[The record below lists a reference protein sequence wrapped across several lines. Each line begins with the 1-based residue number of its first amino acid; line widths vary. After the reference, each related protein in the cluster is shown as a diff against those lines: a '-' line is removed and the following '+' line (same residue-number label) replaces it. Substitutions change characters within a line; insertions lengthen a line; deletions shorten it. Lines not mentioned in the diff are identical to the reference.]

1 MDPISLILAAL
12 GAGALAGTKDTAATA
27 VKDAY
32 QSLKTLMKKRFEGDV
47 LGQAMVD
54 AQREE
59 IKQAEGLLKDKI
71 TKAGADKD
79 AEIIQA
85 AQELLNQVKEQP
97 GGQQI
102 ITQNISNVK
111 YAATSGSGNASISG
125 INRHLRQLISV
136 SCCIRVSGS
145 FSEMSTRSEGSWG
158 LE

>member
-1 MDPISLILAAL
+1 MEPISLIIAAL
-12 GAGALAGTKDTAATA
+12 GAGAIAAAKDTATTA

-32 QSLKTLMKKRFEGDV
+32 QGLKGLIKKKFEGDV

-54 AQREE
+54 AKPEE

-71 TKAGADKD
+71 TKAGADQD
-79 AEIIQA
+79 AAIIQA

-125 INRHLRQLISV
+125 INEQGTSK
-136 SCCIRVSGS
+136 
-145 FSEMSTRSEGSWG
+145 ED
-158 LE
+158 

>member
-1 MDPISLILAAL
+1 MEPISMIIAAL
-12 GAGALAGTKDTAATA
+12 GAGAIAATKDTAGTA

-32 QSLKTLMKKRFEGDV
+32 QGLKTLIKKRFEGDV

-54 AQREE
+54 AKPEE

-111 YAATSGSGNASISG
+111 YAATSGSGDASISG
-125 INRHLRQLISV
+125 INEQGTSK
-136 SCCIRVSGS
+136 
-145 FSEMSTRSEGSWG
+145 ED
-158 LE
+158 

>member
-1 MDPISLILAAL
+1 MEPISLIIAAL
-12 GAGALAGTKDTAATA
+12 GAGAIAAAKDTAGTA

-32 QSLKTLMKKRFEGDV
+32 QGLKALIKKKFEGDV

-54 AQREE
+54 AKPEE

-71 TKAGADKD
+71 TKAGADRD
-79 AEIIQA
+79 AAIIQA

-97 GGQQI
+97 GGQEI

-125 INRHLRQLISV
+125 INEQGTSK
-136 SCCIRVSGS
+136 
-145 FSEMSTRSEGSWG
+145 ED
-158 LE
+158 

>member
-1 MDPISLILAAL
+1 MEPISLIIAAL
-12 GAGALAGTKDTAATA
+12 GAGAIAAAKDTAGTA

-32 QSLKTLMKKRFEGDV
+32 QGLKALIKKKLEGDV

-54 AQREE
+54 AKPEE

-79 AEIIQA
+79 AAIVQA

-97 GGQQI
+97 GGQEI

-125 INRHLRQLISV
+125 INEQGTSK
-136 SCCIRVSGS
+136 
-145 FSEMSTRSEGSWG
+145 ED
-158 LE
+158 

>member
-1 MDPISLILAAL
+1 MEPISLIIAAL
-12 GAGALAGTKDTAATA
+12 GAGAIAAAKDTATTA
-27 VKDAY
+27 VKDTY
-32 QSLKTLMKKRFEGDV
+32 QGLKALIKKKFEGDV

-54 AQREE
+54 AKPEE

-71 TKAGADKD
+71 TKAGADRD
-79 AEIIQA
+79 AAIIQA

-125 INRHLRQLISV
+125 INEQGTSK
-136 SCCIRVSGS
+136 
-145 FSEMSTRSEGSWG
+145 ED
-158 LE
+158 

>member
-1 MDPISLILAAL
+1 MDPISMIIAAL
-12 GAGALAGTKDTAATA
+12 GAGAIAATKDTAGTA

-32 QSLKTLMKKRFEGDV
+32 QGLKTLIKKKLEGDV

-54 AQREE
+54 AKPEE

-79 AEIIQA
+79 AAIIQA

-102 ITQNISNVK
+102 ITQTISNVK
-111 YAATSGSGNASISG
+111 YAATTNSGDASISG
-125 INRHLRQLISV
+125 ITEQGTSK
-136 SCCIRVSGS
+136 
-145 FSEMSTRSEGSWG
+145 ED
-158 LE
+158 

>member
-1 MDPISLILAAL
+1 MEPISLIIAAL
-12 GAGALAGTKDTAATA
+12 GAGAIAAAKDTATTA

-32 QSLKTLMKKRFEGDV
+32 QGLKGLIKKKFEGDV

-54 AQREE
+54 AKPEE

-71 TKAGADKD
+71 TKAGADRD
-79 AEIIQA
+79 AAIIQA

-111 YAATSGSGNASISG
+111 YAATSGSGNASISS
-125 INRHLRQLISV
+125 INEQGTSK
-136 SCCIRVSGS
+136 
-145 FSEMSTRSEGSWG
+145 ED
-158 LE
+158 